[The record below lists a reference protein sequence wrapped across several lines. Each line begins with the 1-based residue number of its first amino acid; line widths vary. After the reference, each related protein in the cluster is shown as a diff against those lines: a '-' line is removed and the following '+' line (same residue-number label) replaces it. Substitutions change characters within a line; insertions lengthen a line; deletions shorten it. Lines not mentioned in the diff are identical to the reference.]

1 MFWKESPTHTVKWMN
16 LEDFTPSEIN
26 LSLKDKYCRIPRK
39 KSGWEGAEAYNELQ
53 EICSTETQECSSRWP
68 KTKSKMQFLK
78 KGSRSEEEHHAPAVC
93 QEERSKDISQLVQ
106 EGRFLEACET
116 ISRSAVE
123 KQDCGSQYQAV
134 AQGMWQVVQE
144 ALSGS
149 ERSRQL
155 QPKLQSVMAAVNWA
169 ENFEGPKPSTLQ
181 GGGLAAWDSQLQSL
195 LRKDAEARLPGP
207 VSGAELSGYL
217 EELGK
222 AVEHVLGPQLE
233 GRLGVCFLALY
244 RVCFQE
250 VLCSH
255 LSVLLSS
262 SGEDRKNYYK
272 LYTWG
277 RATLFGHRE
286 MRQKAPP
293 ASKEPTAARRLLDPV
308 MFVTWMFQVQEKLLE
323 LIQKELKDK
332 LERVLIYDRR
342 SQAESSYKTFLEIFQ
357 LLNETIVV
365 GRDIG
370 PPISSRVR
378 IMVVGTFLEFLNRYQ
393 EEGAPS
399 FIQLHASAGTFP
411 QLHVLE
417 NCCILRKTWEAL
429 VQEGPV
435 QGIINSIEVWSQD
448 DLLSRVRALF
458 QSLLE
463 HHFSTRNDDLV
474 QALQSLQQA
483 LKGCSN
489 MHSTPTYKVLVK
501 SLYMVVLGEYVH
513 ALVTYLKTLEPGVW
527 ADREGQVKKEVLE
540 LDTIFGEREQDV
552 GDRMPCW
559 ETIKDIFQLR
569 QNRGR
574 ESLHEWLASFRDKF
588 PGYVREDQP
597 RSSSDSD
604 KRSCCCLQLWTRGG
618 AGD

>member
-1 MFWKESPTHTVKWMN
+1 MPQTGAKK
-16 LEDFTPSEIN
+16 PSGAFVQLLPSGPRALLPADSVI
-26 LSLKDKYCRIPRK
+26 LSIRYLIATGS
-39 KSGWEGAEAYNELQ
+39 SGPG
-53 EICSTETQECSSRWP
+53 
-68 KTKSKMQFLK
+68 
-78 KGSRSEEEHHAPAVC
+78 
-93 QEERSKDISQLVQ
+93 DISQLVQ

-323 LIQKELKDK
+323 LIQ
-332 LERVLIYDRR
+332 
-342 SQAESSYKTFLEIFQ
+342 

-540 LDTIFGEREQDV
+540 LDTIFGERE
-552 GDRMPCW
+552 
-559 ETIKDIFQLR
+559 
-569 QNRGR
+569 GR
-574 ESLHEWLASFRDKF
+574 ALAREWRCPFLEVTAKSKLMVDQVFTQV
-588 PGYVREDQP
+588 VREMEALAPPEEEVPAIPTNAQDTWP
-597 RSSSDSD
+597 SERFI
-604 KRSCCCLQLWTRGG
+604 G
-618 AGD
+618 

>member
-1 MFWKESPTHTVKWMN
+1 M
-16 LEDFTPSEIN
+16 
-26 LSLKDKYCRIPRK
+26 Y
-39 KSGWEGAEAYNELQ
+39 GEL
-53 EICSTETQECSSRWP
+53 
-68 KTKSKMQFLK
+68 
-78 KGSRSEEEHHAPAVC
+78 V
-93 QEERSKDISQLVQ
+93 
-106 EGRFLEACET
+106 
-116 ISRSAVE
+116 
-123 KQDCGSQYQAV
+123 
-134 AQGMWQVVQE
+134 
-144 ALSGS
+144 
-149 ERSRQL
+149 
-155 QPKLQSVMAAVNWA
+155 
-169 ENFEGPKPSTLQ
+169 
-181 GGGLAAWDSQLQSL
+181 
-195 LRKDAEARLPGP
+195 
-207 VSGAELSGYL
+207 
-217 EELGK
+217 
-222 AVEHVLGPQLE
+222 
-233 GRLGVCFLALY
+233 
-244 RVCFQE
+244 
-250 VLCSH
+250 
-255 LSVLLSS
+255 
-262 SGEDRKNYYK
+262 
-272 LYTWG
+272 
-277 RATLFGHRE
+277 RE

-332 LERVLIYDRR
+332 LERVLICDRR
-342 SQAESSYKTFLEIFQ
+342 SQAEASYKTFLEIFQ

-501 SLYMVVLGEYVH
+501 SLYMVVLGEYVY

-527 ADREGQVKKEVLE
+527 ADHEGQVKKEVLE
-540 LDTIFGEREQDV
+540 LDTIFGEREASLEEARGTHPGSLTSHSQQDV

-588 PGYVREDQP
+588 PGYVSFQG
-597 RSSSDSD
+597 SL
-604 KRSCCCLQLWTRGG
+604 CLVACLLPQMEVELSPSQGCGG
-618 AGD
+618 CVALTS